1 MHPGWEFLHAE
12 EAELQRESEIASIM
26 LHLATTLQAIPSDE
40 SIGYALSHEWHQY
53 IVVFVR
59 DKVPKLLGVLIVVF
73 ILLRVVQ
80 FFVKRLQSRA
90 ITYVGNFHRAAQLR
104 TMASILRAT
113 SFGVIGFLAFLQIL
127 TIFNIPYEPLLAS
140 AGILGVGIGLG
151 AQSIFKD
158 MLNGIFILLEDQYNV
173 GEVVSIAGLKGTV
186 EDLSLRS
193 TKLRDGDG
201 TLYVIP
207 NSQIATVSNQS
218 RDFSVAQLSVS
229 VDASANPDRVTE
241 ILKKLANDVRHD
253 SAFKDI
259 VISDPDVLGI
269 NEIRGREVIYLIN
282 IRVRANQRDGV
293 LRELRR
299 RIVLAFEKEG
309 IPLGISSNMLVMQQK
324 PNPTAPPAAPTIG
337 V

>member
-1 MHPGWEFLHAE
+1 
-12 EAELQRESEIASIM
+12 M
-26 LHLATTLQAIPSDE
+26 LHLATALQGTPQE
-40 SIGYALSHEWHQY
+40 ERLSYIVSNQWHQY
-53 IVVFVR
+53 VVVFVR
-59 DKVPKLLGVLIVVF
+59 DKAPQLVAVLIVAF
-73 ILLRVVQ
+73 ILLRLVR
-80 FFVKRLQSRA
+80 FFVTRLQRRA
-90 ITYVGNFHRAAQLR
+90 AQQVGNFHRAAQMR

-127 TIFNIPYEPLLAS
+127 TLFGIPYEPLLAS

-173 GEVVSIAGLKGTV
+173 GEVVAIAGLKGTV

-193 TKLRDGDG
+193 TRLRDGDG

-229 VDASANPDRVTE
+229 VDASANPDHVMDLLR
-241 ILKKLANDVRHD
+241 KLADGVRGD
-253 SAFKDI
+253 SAFKDV
-259 VISDPDVLGI
+259 VISDPEILGV
-269 NEIRGREVIYLIN
+269 NEIRGREVIYPIN
-282 IRVRANQRDGV
+282 IRVRVNQRDGV

-299 RIVLAFEKEG
+299 RIILAFEKEG

-324 PNPTAPPAAPTIG
+324 ADPTAPPAAPTLG
-337 V
+337 G